1 MFQTHTNIFSI
12 LIFYSFLLLI
22 NIFFF
27 QDSIEYLSTS
37 WNSIYSTG
45 NDTEPK
51 LLDLFRQFHCAD
63 CLKSFQEQ
71 QQNRVK
77 MNTPPPPLQ
86 PISEDA
92 TNGLF
97 NYFGPSTNQ
106 IPTNIRLTPFSINSS
121 TNTNQES
128 YHLDLQE
135 TKICN

>member
-1 MFQTHTNIFSI
+1 MD
-12 LIFYSFLLLI
+12 LFLK
-22 NIFFF
+22 
-27 QDSIEYLSTS
+27 DSIEYLSAS
-37 WNSIYSTG
+37 WNSIYSKG
-45 NDTEPK
+45 NDSEPK

-71 QQNRVK
+71 QQNRAK

-92 TNGLF
+92 TNGLY

-106 IPTNIRLTPFSINSS
+106 MPNIRLTPYNLNASN
-121 TNTNQES
+121 NQES